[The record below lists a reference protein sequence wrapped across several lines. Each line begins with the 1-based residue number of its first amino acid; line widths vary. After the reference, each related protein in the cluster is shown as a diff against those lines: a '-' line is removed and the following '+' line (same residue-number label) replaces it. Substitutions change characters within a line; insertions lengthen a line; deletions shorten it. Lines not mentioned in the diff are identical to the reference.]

1 MKSTG
6 SWYSVKTDDGIVQ
19 CRVRGK
25 LRLEGFKETNPIAV
39 GDFVEVASDEDGDV
53 IVSILPRTNHMPRQS
68 VKKTGQQSVLA
79 ANLDQAALVVTITH
93 PRTSTG
99 FIDRFL
105 STAEAYSIPQLLI
118 FNKQDLLDK
127 ESAEIQDELIR
138 IYTAIGIPCL
148 RTNALTE
155 KPDVLLDHLKGKTTL
170 LAGYSG
176 VGKSTLLNQ
185 LAPHVHQKVGAI
197 SEYSAKGTHVTT
209 FAEMFALEE
218 GTYVIDTPGVKE
230 WGMVNM
236 SPEELSDH
244 FPEMRALRASCRFG
258 YKCLHVHE
266 PKCAV
271 VEAVRS
277 GTIALSRYESYL
289 SILSGQDN
297 RK

>member
-6 SWYSVKTDDGIVQ
+6 SWYSVKTDGEIVQ

-39 GDFVEVASDEDGDV
+39 GDFVDVESDEDGHV
-53 IVSILPRTNHMPRQS
+53 IVSILPRANHMPRQS

-105 STAEAYSIPQLLI
+105 ATAEAYSIPQLLI
-118 FNKQDLLDK
+118 FNKQDLLDE
-127 ESAEIQDELIR
+127 ESRAIQDELIR
-138 IYTAIGIPCL
+138 IYTAIGIPSL
-148 RTNALTE
+148 RTSAFAA
-155 KPDVLLDHLKGKTTL
+155 KPATLISHLSGKTTL
-170 LAGYSG
+170 VAGYSG

-185 LAPHVHQKVGAI
+185 LAPHIHQKVGAI

-218 GTYVIDTPGVKE
+218 GTFVIDTPGVKE

-244 FPEMRALRASCRFG
+244 FPEMRALRSSCRFG

-271 VEAVRS
+271 VEAVRNC
-277 GTIALSRYESYL
+277 TIALSRYESYL